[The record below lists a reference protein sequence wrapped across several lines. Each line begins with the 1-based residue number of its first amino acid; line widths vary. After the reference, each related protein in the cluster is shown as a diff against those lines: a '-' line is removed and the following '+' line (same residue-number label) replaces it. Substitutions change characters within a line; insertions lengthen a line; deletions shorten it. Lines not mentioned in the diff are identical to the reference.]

1 MYNFL
6 AISLLIPLTVLYQQ
20 IETNFLFQIPSLKLV
35 GLLFLVLG
43 TILLFLALS
52 QYNLSEFIG
61 TEQLRQRDITQQIN
75 NLKTSGFN
83 SIVRHPL
90 YFAGLLILWGLFL
103 YRPTDLI
110 LMMTTIATSYLY
122 FGTKLEEEKLVEEFK
137 DCLLYTSPSPRD
149 LSTSRMPSSA

>member
-35 GLLFLVLG
+35 GFLFLVLG

-61 TEQLRQRDITQQIN
+61 TEQLRQRGFTQQIN
-75 NLKTSGFN
+75 NLKTSGLN

-103 YRPTDLI
+103 YRPTELI

-137 DCLLYTSPSPRD
+137 EEYKVYQKEVPMLIPWKG
-149 LSTSRMPSSA
+149 LSK

>member
-35 GLLFLVLG
+35 GFLFLVLG

-137 DCLLYTSPSPRD
+137 EEYKVYQKEVPM
-149 LSTSRMPSSA
+149 LSLIHI

>member
-35 GLLFLVLG
+35 GFLFLVLG

-61 TEQLRQRDITQQIN
+61 TEQLRQRGFTQQIN
-75 NLKTSGFN
+75 NLKTSGLN

-103 YRPTDLI
+103 YRPTELI
-110 LMMTTIATSYLY
+110 LMMATIATSYLY

-137 DCLLYTSPSPRD
+137 EEYKVYQKEVPMLIPWKG
-149 LSTSRMPSSA
+149 LSK